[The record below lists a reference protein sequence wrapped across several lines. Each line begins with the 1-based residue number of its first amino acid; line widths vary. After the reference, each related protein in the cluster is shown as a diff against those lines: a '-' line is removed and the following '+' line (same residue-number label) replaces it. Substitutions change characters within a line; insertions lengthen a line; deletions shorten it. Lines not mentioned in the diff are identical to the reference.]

1 MPTAASRRLARR
13 SCQTLGLEK
22 NKYMHRTTPVCV
34 FALALLAGCAT
45 DPNCPDYS
53 ETSPGFYGGD
63 GSSQE
68 QAVETV
74 GLEYTAYRW
83 IAERYPGAKVVMQEL
98 VVDPKSKKRYD
109 VLSFTASD
117 GRKSEAWFWI
127 SGGLSCL
134 L

>member
-1 MPTAASRRLARR
+1 MRRL
-13 SCQTLGLEK
+13 
-22 NKYMHRTTPVCV
+22 TPVFLV
-34 FALALLAGCAT
+34 AFAFLTGCAT

-53 ETSPGFYGGD
+53 DTSPGFYGGD

-68 QAVETV
+68 QAVESV

-83 IAERYPGAKVVMQEL
+83 IAERHPGAKIEMQEL
-98 VVDPKSKKRYD
+98 VIDPKTKKRYD
-109 VLSFTASD
+109 VMSFITSE
-117 GRKSEAWFWI
+117 GRKTQAWFWV